1 MEHNPADILQ
11 QLAAARAEADELRR
25 QNESLRKALDERQ
38 ALADHM
44 AGERGLLRT
53 LIDNM
58 PDHIYVKDRSGRFI
72 IANDAAARGIGVAS
86 PQELVGKSDLDFYPI
101 DCGQRFFTDEQNIL
115 QSGQPIID
123 QVEEN
128 INQEGVRRWFST
140 TKFPFY
146 DASGVGQGIVGI
158 SRDITQRIDAMEAVR
173 LRNRAIEL
181 STDGIVIAGCTPGMP
196 VLYVNPAFERITG
209 FTLEEAQRRG
219 VDALL
224 DDESAAEGGDGLRA
238 ALQGEQEGRAV
249 LRSLRK
255 DGAAFWS
262 DIRLAIVR
270 DREGRATHFV
280 FTISDISEA
289 RRAEE
294 QMALLAT
301 RDALT
306 GLPNRRALM
315 ERLAQA
321 IAMCQR
327 SGQQLAV
334 AFMDLDR
341 LKYVNDTFGHE
352 AGDLMLQTVADR
364 MASCVRKS
372 DTLAR
377 LGGDEFVLATL
388 HQGSGPPF
396 ELRGMVEAMLAK
408 IQEVLALPLLF
419 GNEPFSIT
427 CSIGVAIYPQDGV
440 DPDML
445 LKHADAAM
453 YVAKKAGRN
462 RVAWHTPP
470 SDPASQDSPIA

>member
-1 MEHNPADILQ
+1 MDNLQADIQQ
-11 QLAAARAEADELRR
+11 QLAASRAEAAELRR
-25 QNESLRKALDERQ
+25 QNESLRRELDERL
-38 ALADHM
+38 ALAEHL

-72 IANDAAARGIGVAS
+72 IANDAAARDIGVGA
-86 PQELVGKSDLDFYPI
+86 PLELVGKSDLDLYPL

-128 INQEGVRRWFST
+128 INRHGVRRWFST

-146 DASGVGQGIVGI
+146 DAAGTPLGIVGI
-158 SRDITQRIDAMEAVR
+158 SRDITQRVDADEAVR

-181 STDGIVIAGCTPGMP
+181 SADGIVIAGCAPGMP

-209 FTLEEAQRRG
+209 FTLDEARQRG
-219 VDALL
+219 VDVLL
-224 DDESAAEGGDGLRA
+224 DDESTAEGGDGLRD
-238 ALQGEQEGRAV
+238 ALRLQLDGRAV

-262 DIRLAIVR
+262 DTRLAIVR
-270 DREGRATHFV
+270 ERTGGATHFV

-315 ERLAQA
+315 ERLAQS
-321 IAMCQR
+321 IAMCER
-327 SGQQLAV
+327 GGLQLAV
-334 AFMDLDR
+334 AFIDLDR

-377 LGGDEFVLATL
+377 LGGDEFVLATV
-388 HQGSGPPF
+388 HQTPPHPAD
-396 ELRGMVEAMLAK
+396 LRGFVDGMLAK
-408 IQEVLALPLLF
+408 IQEVLALPLIL
-419 GNEPFSIT
+419 GGESFSVT
-427 CSIGVAIYPQDGV
+427 CSVGVAIYAQDGH
-440 DPDML
+440 DPDIL
-445 LKHADAAM
+445 LKRADAAM
-453 YVAKKAGRN
+453 YVAKKTGRN
-462 RVAWHTPP
+462 RVAWYAPPPDTPP
-470 SDPASQDSPIA
+470 SDTP